1 MSDGEK
7 TDLETA
13 LTIIGEISGDL
24 NAAGVAEGFLPVRV
38 RHLLTQAQAAEK
50 FRTALASALDAWDT
64 NGDADLIVQATSLL
78 GYVRWCRQQEGQ
90 IRLRSALAFLNSPF
104 TFERLDLDTLTPQQ
118 NEWRRALLA
127 LKDLRT
133 AVDGVNGKCTD
144 VMDDEEFPSAR
155 RACLDITHNMD
166 VVLALLSAR
175 EGREALLSLIPDVAE
190 GGELTSELRESD
202 DINDKQVTLM
212 LRGPWTPLAVEQYMR
227 QVIED
232 NRDSGRQL
240 SVVVNPPR

>member
-1 MSDGEK
+1 MSDGTE

-13 LTIIGEISGDL
+13 LKIIGEISGDL
-24 NAAGVAEGFLPVRV
+24 NVAGVAEGFLPVRV

-50 FRTALASALDAWDT
+50 FRTALASALDARDT
-64 NGDADLIVQATSLL
+64 DGDADLITRATNLL

-104 TFERLDLDTLTPQQ
+104 SFERLDLEQLTPQQ

-133 AVDGVNGKCTD
+133 AVDGVNGQFPD
-144 VMDDEEFPSAR
+144 VMDDEEFPIAR

-166 VVLALLSAR
+166 VLLALLSAR